1 MTLESIFYFL
11 VYFFL
16 IPLEH
21 LILLPFSKIFY
32 PFSSKKFIRFS
43 LFILFFSPA
52 SLFFLSSFL
61 LSFYIFLTIFSSFK
75 DFFPMAI
82 PSSTSI
88 RNLNTPNKS
97 LSFRPNDNKIDQFLR
112 KIIFQSLERSTDQFL
127 FQRATSLPTVAF
139 FAQGASVNNNV
150 AAVSTTTLTLERVGQ
165 HVAIDL
171 LDELSSRSDYD
182 LRFSQ
187 LEQQVRATKLS
198 LLRLLSTK
206 LITGGTGSNE
216 VIGIQRQ
223 ITTNSNGVDFSASNP
238 LNLNDLYRAANA
250 CRPTDDFVG
259 SYSGRCFVS
268 NERALRQVMHLLD
281 TAGLNLQFRYDED
294 LKTEIPFF
302 FGIPWLISD
311 AVPTTGGSPDT
322 TDIYV
327 VPLEGE
333 TALRLLYA
341 KDMNH
346 DCDEWGIHCYDIPLQ
361 QSTSQL
367 SKAVVAFYTLYV
379 PEASLVRMNT
389 VRLSN
394 ATALP

>member
-1 MTLESIFYFL
+1 MVLISALQTL
-11 VYFFL
+11 
-16 IPLEH
+16 
-21 LILLPFSKIFY
+21 
-32 PFSSKKFIRFS
+32 
-43 LFILFFSPA
+43 SP
-52 SLFFLSSFL
+52 
-61 LSFYIFLTIFSSFK
+61 
-75 DFFPMAI
+75 
-82 PSSTSI
+82 
-88 RNLNTPNKS
+88 
-97 LSFRPNDNKIDQFLR
+97 
-112 KIIFQSLERSTDQFL
+112 
-127 FQRATSLPTVAF
+127 
-139 FAQGASVNNNV
+139 
-150 AAVSTTTLTLERVGQ
+150 STTCIVPRTLAVLPMILSALTAD
-165 HVAIDL
+165 VA
-171 LDELSSRSDYD
+171 
-182 LRFSQ
+182 
-187 LEQQVRATKLS
+187 LS
-198 LLRLLSTK
+198 L
-206 LITGGTGSNE
+206 
-216 VIGIQRQ
+216 
-223 ITTNSNGVDFSASNP
+223 TNVPCDKS
-238 LNLNDLYRAANA
+238 
-250 CRPTDDFVG
+250 C
-259 SYSGRCFVS
+259 
-268 NERALRQVMHLLD
+268 HLLD
-281 TAGLNLQFRYDED
+281 NAGLNLQFRYDED